1 MIRCLYS
8 PNKRMIILMNEN
20 QIKCCQADTLAVE
33 QSGTKECLF
42 LGWNLFLKKI
52 SSGNT
57 QSFLFDFPLSHIFH
71 LVRSLGCAS
80 ESRFSCRTWV
90 VAIWPFHQLASNYQ
104 QAAATCGLFVTK
116 KNILIKL
123 VGSPKCTC
131 VDISQIEKKNKASSL
146 LITSHHRPSQ

>member
-42 LGWNLFLKKI
+42 LGWNLFL

-57 QSFLFDFPLSHIFH
+57 QSFLFDFPFNHIFH

-80 ESRFSCRTWV
+80 ESRFSCRTWM

-131 VDISQIEKKNKASSL
+131 VDILQIEKKTKASSL
-146 LITSHHRPSQ
+146 LITSHHQPSQ